1 MGELIIVTGPP
12 GAGKSTVSGLV
23 ADSFDFSVLIPSDW
37 FFSLWHRGAIDPWLP
52 QALPQ
57 TTVAADTAAAATGAF
72 ARGDCQVVYDGFIPP
87 GDLPGFAAAAG
98 LSVLHYAVI
107 LPPVTTCT
115 DRVASRAGRRFTSVD
130 ATRAMHRD
138 FVQAML
144 DARYLI
150 TDAEAAPKDVARQIL
165 DGFSARQPPVEGT
178 RQQPFS
184 GIDVMAETVGDS
196 GVSQACRASR
206 VSSDELAETRQRL
219 GSFDLAR
226 LGPAGGP

>member
-23 ADSFDFSVLIPSDW
+23 ADSFDSSVLIPADW
-37 FFSLWHRGAIDPWLP
+37 FFGLWRRGAIAPWLP

-57 TTVAADTAAAATGAF
+57 TSVAADAAAAATSAF
-72 ARGDCQVVYDGFIPP
+72 ARADCRVVYDGFIPP

-115 DRVASRAGRRFTSVD
+115 DRVASRAGHGFTSVD

-138 FVQAML
+138 FAQAAL
-144 DARYLI
+144 DARHLI
-150 TDAEAAPKDVARQIL
+150 TDAEAAPEDVARQIL
-165 DGFSARQPPVEGT
+165 DRLAAGSLRWTAPSGSPLPGSA
-178 RQQPFS
+178 
-184 GIDVMAETVGDS
+184 
-196 GVSQACRASR
+196 
-206 VSSDELAETRQRL
+206 
-219 GSFDLAR
+219 
-226 LGPAGGP
+226 

>member
-23 ADSFDFSVLIPSDW
+23 ADSFDSSVLIPSDW

-57 TTVAADTAAAATGAF
+57 TTVAADAAAAATGAF
-72 ARGDCQVVYDGFIPP
+72 ARADCQVVYDGFIPP
-87 GDLPGFAAAAG
+87 GDLPG
-98 LSVLHYAVI
+98 SVLHYAVI

-115 DRVASRAGRRFTSVD
+115 DRVTSRAGRRFTSVD

-138 FVQAML
+138 FVQATL

-165 DGFSARQPPVEGT
+165 DRLAAGSLRW
-178 RQQPFS
+178 
-184 GIDVMAETVGDS
+184 
-196 GVSQACRASR
+196 RAPG
-206 VSSDELAETRQRL
+206 SSPLPQST
-219 GSFDLAR
+219 
-226 LGPAGGP
+226 